1 MSELFLKKRW
11 YLGGALILIG
21 VAVTLIVGVVQGDPP
36 PEITTTVERGDVREL
51 VSVSGIA
58 EADDI
63 AELAFPV
70 GGVLATVPVREGDTV
85 AADAVLA
92 TLSSDALAA
101 DRQDALAALA
111 EARATRAEL
120 LAGVTD
126 ETRAVASETVAAKR
140 TALQT
145 TRETQARTVAN
156 ARRTLLSSGLAAIA
170 VDPDEEATPPTVS
183 GTYQCDATGRYTI
196 EPYSSQADSG
206 YSFKLSG
213 LEDGTYPATTEQPG
227 SFGSCGLRLQFDADS
242 RYAGSEWYIE
252 IPNTKASTY
261 TANRNAYELAQTNAS
276 TAIALAEQDLALSE
290 ASAISDTAPARSEQ
304 IAKANAAVAR
314 AQARLAR
321 IAATFAD
328 RTLRAPFAG
337 TITRLD
343 ALPGEAVTTQPFI
356 TLLASDR
363 YTLTARVPEIDIG
376 KLQLD
381 QRAEVVFDTRDDIT
395 LTATID
401 YISPQATEI
410 DGVAYYETRLALD
423 TQPSWLRSGLNAD
436 VDIIVAEANDAL
448 RIPKRFLTQT
458 ADGTPAVRQKQG
470 EHTATTTV
478 ELILSGN
485 DGYVAIT
492 GVSVGDTLLA
502 P

>member
-21 VAVTLIVGVVQGDPP
+21 IAVTLIVGVVRRDPP
-36 PEITTTVERGDVREL
+36 PAIIATVERGDVREL

-58 EADDI
+58 EADHI
-63 AELAFPV
+63 AELAFPT

-85 AADAVLA
+85 AADDVLA
-92 TLSSDALAA
+92 TLTTNTLAA
-101 DRQDALAALA
+101 DRQDALATLA

-126 ETRAVASETVAAKR
+126 ETRAVSTETVTAKR
-140 TALQT
+140 TALST
-145 TRETQARTVAN
+145 TRETQERTVAN

-170 VDPDEEATPPTVS
+170 TDPDEDATPPTVS

-196 EPYSSQADSG
+196 DPYSSQADSG
-206 YSFKLSG
+206 YSFNLSG
-213 LEDGTYPATTEQPG
+213 LEEGTYPAATEQPG
-227 SFGSCGLRLQFDADS
+227 NFGSCGLRLQFDPDS

-252 IPNTKASTY
+252 IPNKKASTY

-276 TAIALAEQDLALSE
+276 TAIALAEQELALAQ

-321 IAATFAD
+321 IDAQFAD

-343 ALPGEAVTTQPFI
+343 GLPGEAVTTQPII
-356 TLLASDR
+356 TLLAGDR
-363 YTLTARVPEIDIG
+363 YILTARVPEIDIG
-376 KLQLD
+376 KLD
-381 QRAEVVFDTRDDIT
+381 IGQRAEVVFDTRDDLT
-395 LTATID
+395 LTATVD
-401 YISPQATEI
+401 YSSPQATEI
-410 DGVAYYETRLALD
+410 DGVAYYETRLTLD
-423 TQPSWLRSGLNAD
+423 TQPAWLRSGLNAD
-436 VDIIVAEANDAL
+436 VDIIVDEASGAL

-458 ADGTPAVRQKQG
+458 EDGTPAVRQKRG

-478 ELILSGN
+478 EVILAGN

-492 GVSVGDTLLA
+492 GVSVGDTLIA